1 MLRLRMGA
9 TLAGLAVGGLLQGCI
24 SPLNQL
30 ESDVQVERS
39 IRAQWR
45 VPDRPPQ
52 EVRASSLDVPNAPL
66 VLTPESPLADYLRYA
81 FEHSPD
87 LDAAFY
93 RWRAALERVEQ
104 VKSLPDPRLAYGF
117 FANEVQTRT
126 GPQQHRVSL
135 AQTFPWFGKL
145 DLKGDVAAEAANVE
159 FQRFQG
165 AILQLAWRVKQAYYE
180 LYYLRGAVDL
190 TRENVQLLAQ
200 FEQIAR
206 AKYRVAAASHPDV
219 IRVQVELGKLEDR
232 LRQLEDLRRP
242 LSAQLNAALNRPSDA
257 PVPWPDS
264 IDGPTDALDDDA
276 LRSSLRERN
285 PQLEALLHEVEQ
297 HRHASAL
304 AHKAGLP
311 DITLSVDYLV
321 TDEALDR
328 SIGGSGD
335 DPVIA
340 GVSLNLPLWADKY
353 EAGVREA
360 IKRRLAAAS
369 QRSEQENRLL
379 AELERAMYDYRDA
392 RRKITLYRDTLIPR
406 QTEALTTAIRSY
418 ETASM
423 SFLDLL
429 DLERVLL
436 ELQLSQRR
444 ADANA
449 AIALAKIEMFIGGRI
464 EQTTND
470 ADNPEDGS

>member
-9 TLAGLAVGGLLQGCI
+9 ALAGSTVAGLLQGCI

-39 IRAQWR
+39 IRARWI
-45 VPDRPPQ
+45 VPDQPPQ
-52 EVRASSLDVPNAPL
+52 SVRGLSLDEPIADL
-66 VLTPESPLADYLRYA
+66 VVTPDSPLEDYLRYA

-93 RWRAALERVEQ
+93 RWRAALERVPQ

-117 FANEVQTRT
+117 FATEVQTRV
-126 GPQQHRVSL
+126 GPQQHRVSVG
-135 AQTFPWFGKL
+135 QTFPWFGKL

-232 LRQLEDLRRP
+232 LQQLEDLRRP
-242 LSAQLNAALNRPSDA
+242 LSARLNAALNRPADA

-264 IDGPTDALDDDA
+264 IDSPTAALDDDA
-276 LRSSLRERN
+276 LRSSLRKHN

-311 DITLSVDYLV
+311 DVTLSIDYLV
-321 TDEALDR
+321 TGEAVNP

-335 DPVIA
+335 DPIIA
-340 GVSLNLPLWADKY
+340 GVSINLPVWADKY

-360 IKRRLAAAS
+360 INRRLASAS

-379 AELERAMYDYRDA
+379 AELELAMYDYRDSQ
-392 RRKITLYRDTLIPR
+392 RKITLYRDTLIPR

-449 AIALAKIEMFIGGRI
+449 AIALAKIEMFVGGRI
-464 EQTTND
+464 EQSTND
-470 ADNPEDGS
+470 VDNPEDGS

>member
-9 TLAGLAVGGLLQGCI
+9 ALAGLAVGGLLQGCI

-39 IRAQWR
+39 IRAQWHVADLPR
-45 VPDRPPQ
+45 HDMQ
-52 EVRASSLDVPNAPL
+52 ASSLDLPNAEL
-66 VLTPESPLADYLRYA
+66 ILTPDSPLAEYLRYA
-81 FEHSPD
+81 FERSPD
-87 LDAAFY
+87 LDAAFF
-93 RWRAALERVEQ
+93 RWRAALERVPQ

-117 FANEVQTRT
+117 FATEVQTRT

-159 FQRFQG
+159 FQRFQ
-165 AILQLAWRVKQAYYE
+165 ATALELAWRVKQAYYE

-206 AKYRVAAASHPDV
+206 ARYRVAAASHPDV

-242 LSAQLNAALNRPSDA
+242 LSAQLNAALNRPGDA

-264 IDGPTDALDDDA
+264 IDTPTAALDDDA
-276 LRSSLRERN
+276 LRSSLREHN
-285 PQLEALLHEVEQ
+285 PQLEALLREVEQ

-321 TDEALDR
+321 TDEALNR

-340 GVSLNLPLWADKY
+340 GVSLNLPVWADKY

-392 RRKITLYRDTLIPR
+392 QRKITLYRDSLIPR

-449 AIALAKIEMFIGGRI
+449 AIALAKIEMFVGGRI
-464 EQTTND
+464 EQPTND
-470 ADNPEDGS
+470 AGNPEDGS

>member
-1 MLRLRMGA
+1 MLRLCMGA
-9 TLAGLAVGGLLQGCI
+9 ALVGLVGAGLLQGCI
-24 SPLNQL
+24 SPLDQL

-52 EVRASSLDVPNAPL
+52 NASA
-66 VLTPESPLADYLRYA
+66 LTPDMATAALNLEPDSPLSDYLRYA

-87 LDAAFY
+87 LDAAFF
-93 RWRAALERVEQ
+93 RWRAALERVPQ

-117 FANEVQTRT
+117 FATEVQTRV

-264 IDGPTDALDDDA
+264 INTPRAALDDDA
-276 LRSSLRERN
+276 LRSSLRTHN
-285 PQLEALLHEVEQ
+285 PQLEALLHEIEQ
-297 HRHASAL
+297 HRRASAL

-311 DITLSVDYLV
+311 DITLSIDYLV
-321 TDEALDR
+321 TGEAINP
-328 SIGGSGD
+328 SIAGSGD

-340 GVSLNLPLWADKY
+340 GVSLNLPVWADKY

-379 AELERAMYDYRDA
+379 AELELAMYDYRDSQ
-392 RRKITLYRDTLIPR
+392 RKIALYRDTLIPR

-449 AIALAKIEMFIGGRI
+449 AIALAKIEMFVGGRI
-464 EQTTND
+464 GQPTD
-470 ADNPEDGS
+470 DVDNPEDGS